1 MTNRKIQLIGLGAG
15 GIDTLPTS
23 HKELIFSADLIFGA
37 ERHLEDIPANIKK
50 KSWSKNIRNDLKK
63 IKNIKNK
70 KICILATGDP
80 LFYGVGNLV
89 MEFFSIDE
97 VDILPSPSILSLCCA
112 KIGQNI

>member
-70 KICILATGDP
+70 KICI
-80 LFYGVGNLV
+80 
-89 MEFFSIDE
+89 
-97 VDILPSPSILSLCCA
+97 
-112 KIGQNI
+112 

>member
-50 KSWSKNIRNDLKK
+50 KSYPWN
-63 IKNIKNK
+63 
-70 KICILATGDP
+70 
-80 LFYGVGNLV
+80 V
-89 MEFFSIDE
+89 
-97 VDILPSPSILSLCCA
+97 
-112 KIGQNI
+112 

>member
-63 IKNIKNK
+63 IKNIKRQFLMKVIIFRLKLRQLLQKVK
-70 KICILATGDP
+70 KINFQETL
-80 LFYGVGNLV
+80 
-89 MEFFSIDE
+89 
-97 VDILPSPSILSLCCA
+97 
-112 KIGQNI
+112 